1 MATVPS
7 VPSNLI
13 PTRVS
18 QLQIDPNPSLD
29 SYIMVNHG
37 GVTYQVQVGAL
48 LGATVVP
55 STREVIAGAGL
66 SGGGPLS
73 ADVTLSITDTGA
85 AAGSYGTAAYVPVFT
100 VNSRGQLTNVTAT
113 AIAIAN
119 TAVSGLG
126 TMSTQ
131 NANTVAITSGAIDG
145 VAIGSTTRSTGAFT
159 TLTLTNAL
167 AIAQGGT
174 NSTAT
179 PTAGG
184 AGYGTGAAHAYTA
197 AGTAGQV
204 LTSTGASA
212 PIWGAVSGGS
222 F

>member
-1 MATVPS
+1 MAT

-13 PTRVS
+13 PTRIS
-18 QLQIDPNPSLD
+18 QLQIDPSPSLE

-37 GVTYQVQVGAL
+37 GVTYQVQLSAL
-48 LGATVVP
+48 YLNTLVP
-55 STREVIAGAGL
+55 TTRQVIAGTGL
-66 SGGGPLS
+66 SGGGALS
-73 ADVTLSITDTGA
+73 ADVTLDIASTGV
-85 AAGSYGTAAYVPVFT
+85 TAATYGSASVVPVFV
-100 VNSRGQLTNVTAT
+100 VNAQGQITGVTNT

-131 NANTVAITSGAIDG
+131 DANLVAVTGGAIDG
-145 VAIGSTTRSTGAFT
+145 TPIGATTRSTGAFT
-159 TLTLTNAL
+159 TITLTNAL

-179 PTAGG
+179 ATAGG
-184 AGYGTGAAHAYTA
+184 AGYGTGTAHAYTA
-197 AGTAGQV
+197 EGTAGQF
-204 LTSTGASA
+204 LKSNGASA
-212 PIWGAVSGGS
+212 PTWSDVSGGT